1 MNRPRTQRSTRL
13 SVLGLAILVGWAYL
27 FAIEGCGGGSST
39 GPRVKEDGRISLQN
53 SVDPWII
60 QVTYFNSELGQQI
73 STTVSPGETKDISQ
87 AVLKGGEEVT
97 FLLNA
102 NLPTGG
108 YDLSEEVKLTVDG
121 NMTIYITVVNR
132 NAIGNPFEYEIVK
145 R

>member
-1 MNRPRTQRSTRL
+1 VRRL
-13 SVLGLAILVGWAYL
+13 SVLALAIL
-27 FAIEGCGGGSST
+27 IELGCLLVIGGCGGGSSS
-39 GPRVKEDGRISLQN
+39 GPRTKEDGRISLQN
-53 SVDPWII
+53 SVDRWII

-73 STTVSPGETKDISQ
+73 STTVLPGETKDISQ

>member
-1 MNRPRTQRSTRL
+1 MSRPPTQRSTRL
-13 SVLGLAILVGWAYL
+13 SVLAWAILIGWGCL
-27 FAIEGCGGGSST
+27 SVTVGCGGGSST
-39 GPRVKEDGRISLQN
+39 GSGVKEDGRISLQN

-60 QVTYFNSELGQQI
+60 QVTYFNPELGQEI
-73 STTVSPGETKDISQ
+73 SSTVLPGETKDISQ

-108 YDLSEEVKLTVDG
+108 YDLSEEVELTVDG

-132 NAIGNPFEYEIVK
+132 NAIGNPFEYEIIK
-145 R
+145 K